1 MDLRG
6 SLVVDDQGTRMSCR
20 RDEADMGVRHG
31 GVSSPLGNRVPAQMV
46 HVHEEGMVVAAEDTV
61 AVVGRGAE
69 QEPLMVV

>member
-31 GVSSPLGNRVPAQMV
+31 GLSSPLGNRVPV

-69 QEPLMVV
+69 QGPLMVV